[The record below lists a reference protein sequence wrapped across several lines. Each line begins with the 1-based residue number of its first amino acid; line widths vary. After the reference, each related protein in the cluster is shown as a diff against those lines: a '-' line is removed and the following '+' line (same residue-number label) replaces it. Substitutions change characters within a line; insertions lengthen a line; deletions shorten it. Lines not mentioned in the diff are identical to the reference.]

1 MVVVDFGLAQMR
13 PPRSE
18 AIWSDPMGL
27 RVERVRP
34 FAEIHIFGLLFF
46 CFGFKGN
53 PRHMFALFFS
63 KGLVDNLMFFVGFKG
78 DLFQYWRYFLI
89 SSWGKNA
96 N

>member
-34 FAEIHIFGLLFF
+34 FAVFRFF
-46 CFGFKGN
+46 VCFGFKGN

-78 DLFQYWRYFLI
+78 DRFQYWRYFLI